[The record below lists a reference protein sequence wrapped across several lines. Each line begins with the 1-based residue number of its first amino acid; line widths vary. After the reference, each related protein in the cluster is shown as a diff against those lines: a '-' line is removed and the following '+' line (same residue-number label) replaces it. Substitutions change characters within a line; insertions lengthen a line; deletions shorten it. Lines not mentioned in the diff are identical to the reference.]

1 VPNGDCCLVGI
12 GALLPNNFV
21 LVMQLGHPGMMM
33 LWEETMDRRIRQEPL
48 LQVTLRENPDVM
60 DLGPQE
66 FQNLHSLELSDCD
79 VQSQ

>member
-1 VPNGDCCLVGI
+1 
-12 GALLPNNFV
+12 
-21 LVMQLGHPGMMM
+21 MQLGHPGMMM